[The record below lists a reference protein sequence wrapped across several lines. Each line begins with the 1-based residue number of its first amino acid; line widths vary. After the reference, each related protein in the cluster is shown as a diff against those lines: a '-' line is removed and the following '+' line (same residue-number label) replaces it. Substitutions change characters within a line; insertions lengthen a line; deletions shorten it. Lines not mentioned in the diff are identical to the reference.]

1 MYYSLAYEEPV
12 FRPPSEAYS
21 LILQASIGCSW
32 NRCAFCEMY
41 TSKKFRIR
49 DIGELKEEI
58 KAIAGVQPDIRK
70 IFLADGN
77 ALVLPYEYLMDLM
90 RELNKAFPKLNRV
103 SAYALPQDVLGKSDE
118 ELSTLH
124 EAGLKLIYVGIESG
138 DDEVLKMVNKSE
150 TAASTVEGLVK
161 AKKAGIKLSVM
172 ILSGLGGKTYSQK
185 HAENSARVVNL
196 IQPEYL
202 STLVLSYPHGLDHFK
217 KRFKGDF
224 EPCDIIDL
232 LRELKLFI
240 SNTTLEQ
247 SVFRSDHASNYL
259 ILKGILGRDKERML
273 LEIKQALANPQM
285 AGLRPEW
292 LRGL

>member
-1 MYYSLAYEEPV
+1 MHYSLTYEEPV

-21 LILQASIGCSW
+21 LILQATIGCSW

-41 TSKKFRIR
+41 TTKKFRIR

-58 KAIAGVQPDIRK
+58 KAIAGVQPELKK

-77 ALVLPYEYLMDLM
+77 ALVLPCDYLLELM
-90 RELNKAFPKLNRV
+90 AELNNAFPKLNRV
-103 SAYALPQDVLGKSDE
+103 SAYALPQDLLDKSDE

-150 TAASTVEGLVK
+150 TAASTIEGLVK

-172 ILSGLGGKTYSQK
+172 ILSGLGGKTFSQQ
-185 HAENSARVVNL
+185 HAENSAQVVNL

-217 KRFKGDF
+217 KRFKGEFD
-224 EPCDIIDL
+224 PCGIMDL
-232 LRELKLFI
+232 LKELKLFI
-240 SNTTLEQ
+240 SNTSLEQ

-259 ILKGILGRDKERML
+259 ILKGTLGRDKERL
-273 LEIKQALANPQM
+273 LSEIEQALANPQI

-292 LRGL
+292 MRGL